1 MVIPPAFS
9 MTSCIL
15 LGMESTRLLRYWL
28 SSILVTQSWRIS
40 RFQVSRLV
48 AEVDSDS
55 WFFIQLQQFSMG
67 LRSGEFPSHLMRV
80 MLGLAVNQAVTILAL

>member
-15 LGMESTRLLRYWL
+15 LGMESTRLLRYWM
-28 SSILVTQSWRIS
+28 SSILVTQTWRIS

-55 WFFIQLQQFSMG
+55 WFFIQLQQFWMG
-67 LRSGEFPSHLMRV
+67 SSP
-80 MLGLAVNQAVTILAL
+80 AT